1 MRLTFGKKQRL
12 KRRNLIDDVFV
23 NGSKLKG
30 FPLIG
35 VVYPCALPEA
45 VPIQVA
51 TQVSKRRFRR
61 AVDRNRI
68 KRLMR
73 EAWRRHKG
81 DLEKQ
86 LSEADIQYAAVFI
99 FVGKEMPTLKELD
112 RSVVKI
118 IGKWEAQLTLPE
130 EGRTSKP

>member
-1 MRLTFGKKQRL
+1 M
-12 KRRNLIDDVFV
+12 
-23 NGSKLKG
+23 KG
-30 FPLIG
+30 FPLLS
-35 VVYPCALPEA
+35 VVHPCDLPED

-51 TQVSKRRFRR
+51 TQVSKRRFGR

-81 DLEKQ
+81 DLENQ
-86 LSEADIQYAAVFI
+86 MSGAGIQYAAVFI
-99 FVGKEMPTLKELD
+99 FVGKEMPKLEELD

-118 IGKWEAQLTLPE
+118 IRKWQATLATPE
-130 EGRTSKP
+130 KDRTTPP